1 MIKKTDEE
9 WLRELTA
16 EQYQILRKK
25 GTEPPFSG
33 EYLNHKEQCIYQCAG
48 CGNDL
53 FDSSSKFDSGTGWP
67 SFSAIFSDNSVEEI
81 RDISFG
87 MLRTEVVCASC
98 KSHLGHVFEDG
109 PKPSGLRYCINSL
122 SLNHRN
128 KA

>member
-9 WLRELTA
+9 WLRELTV

-67 SFSAIFSDNSVEEI
+67 SFSKIVSDDSVEEI
-81 RDISFG
+81 RDISLG
-87 MLRTEVVCASC
+87 MLRTEVVCANC

-122 SLNHRN
+122 SLSHRN